1 VSNKNQSRSIAICV
15 GGSNEAK
22 LGAMYFDYIIPIA
35 CEHTPREVFPPE
47 AAGWSPP
54 SSLEVVRKLQETKG
68 NKGVGIMLS
77 DDSGNNVELKLTDNE
92 GVPDYEALEYLN
104 EHLFSFPTGRAMT
117 WLRSEMQR
125 VGIADVPV
133 LLRGLSLDQTVP
145 TKTLSDVTLTIAG
158 MPFINVEGV
167 AWEQITAFRAD
178 PNARRELDQLR
189 RYLSADLIQ
198 KTPEQVKAAV
208 EQKFEEYNVL
218 GKKHGFDVTV
228 GVMQAICSVKTTIS
242 RVGGGAVI
250 GAMLQNQ
257 NGFTV
262 GELSG
267 MTFGAMLGA
276 VLEMGSITATV
287 TQGLHERRGALRNH
301 PVAYII
307 NAKKQLH

>member
-1 VSNKNQSRSIAICV
+1 
-15 GGSNEAK
+15 
-22 LGAMYFDYIIPIA
+22 M
-35 CEHTPREVFPPE
+35 
-47 AAGWSPP
+47 
-54 SSLEVVRKLQETKG
+54 
-68 NKGVGIMLS
+68 
-77 DDSGNNVELKLTDNE
+77 
-92 GVPDYEALEYLN
+92 
-104 EHLFSFPTGRAMT
+104 
-117 WLRSEMQR
+117 
-125 VGIADVPV
+125 
-133 LLRGLSLDQTVP
+133 
-145 TKTLSDVTLTIAG
+145 
-158 MPFINVEGV
+158 
-167 AWEQITAFRAD
+167 
-178 PNARRELDQLR
+178 
-189 RYLSADLIQ
+189 
-198 KTPEQVKAAV
+198 
-208 EQKFEEYNVL
+208 L